1 LFLVDGTALAY
12 RSHFAFIRNPLT
24 TSKGQ
29 NVSAVYGFINS
40 LLRMLDQENPDFCG
54 VAFDT
59 PEPTFRHKKFK
70 DYKATRDK
78 TPDELIEQFPMI
90 KTVTR
95 NLGLSLLEIAGW
107 EADDV
112 IGTMA
117 VEGADQGMEVFLVT
131 GDKDFMQLVSDRIKI
146 YNIFKSDEDSILQGI
161 PEVEDKF
168 GVPPEKVIEVMGLMG
183 DSSDN
188 IPGVRGVGEKTAI
201 KLIKEF
207 GTIAALY
214 ENLDRISAKG
224 TRNKL
229 ETSRDDAFLSRELVT
244 IDTKVPLEITM
255 QALEIAPR
263 NQDGLRDNLLELE
276 FNQLLKRLSEGAA
289 DEEEAPRN
297 YILVDDEDKY
307 AKYKK
312 RLDGA
317 RFMVIDT
324 ETTSIHPLE
333 ADIVGISVSFA
344 EGEGYYLPANLQQ
357 PLFVNKDGDLA
368 VFLEDLK
375 APLSDPEV
383 KICGQNIKYDLMVFH
398 RAGLKEIRGVE
409 FDTMV
414 AHYLLSPGEM
424 RHNLDYLTL
433 KYLNIKKI
441 PTSDLIGKGKS
452 QISMA
457 DVPVDRVCEYACE
470 DVDMTHRLKT
480 VFEPKLKE
488 ERLDELFRDVEMPL
502 VRVLED
508 MERTGVRIDP
518 AMLEEMSGNMG
529 KRLETLA
536 EEIYEM
542 AGLRFNINS
551 TQQLGKVLF
560 ERLELHKELGIKKVK
575 KTKTGYATNAATLES
590 MASHPLPRTV
600 IEYRQLKKLQ
610 STYLDTLPRLINE
623 RTGRIHA
630 SFNQTVTATGRLSS
644 SDPNLQNIPI
654 RTEMGR
660 QIRKAFVPGDD
671 DSVLLSA
678 DYSQIELRI
687 MAHVSEDE
695 ALLKA
700 FQEGEDIHRGT
711 AALIFD
717 VAPEAVTSE
726 MRGRAKT
733 INFGIIYGMGPHRL
747 SRELGISFPE
757 AQQFIASYFDVFSGV
772 KGYLDRT
779 LEEAR
784 EKGYVSTLLG
794 RKRQI
799 DEIDSANSQI
809 RSMAENIAVNTP
821 IQGTAADLIKK
832 AMIDLHRA
840 LQERKMKSAMIIQ
853 VHDEL
858 LFDVP
863 NEELEEMRHLV
874 KEKMEGALDLRI
886 PVLVEMGFGRNWLEA
901 H

>member
-1 LFLVDGTALAY
+1 VDGTALAY

-29 NVSAVYGFINS
+29 NVSAVYGFVNS
-40 LLRMLDQENPDFCG
+40 LLRILDQESPDFCG

-59 PEPTFRHKKFK
+59 PEPTFRHEKFK

-95 NLGLSLLEIAGW
+95 NLGLSLVEVSGW

-112 IGTMA
+112 IGTLA
-117 VEGADQGMEVFLVT
+117 KSAAEQGMEVYLVT

-161 PEVEDKF
+161 HEVEEKF

-207 GTIAALY
+207 ESIEAIY
-214 ENLDRISAKG
+214 NNIDKISAKG
-224 TRNKL
+224 IRNKL
-229 ETSRDDAFLSRELVT
+229 ETYRDDAFLSRELVT
-244 IDTKVPLEITM
+244 IDTKVPLEVTPPS
-255 QALEIAPR
+255 LKIAPR
-263 NQDGLRDNLLELE
+263 DQDGLRENLLELE
-276 FNQLLKRLSEGAA
+276 FSTLLKNLTESPSEST
-289 DEEEAPRN
+289 ETPRN
-297 YILVDDEDKY
+297 YILVDDRDKY
-307 AKYKK
+307 AEYKE

-317 RFMVIDT
+317 RFLVIDT
-324 ETTSIHPLE
+324 ETTSIHPQE
-333 ADIVGISVSFA
+333 ADIVGISVSFK
-344 EGEGYYLPANLQQ
+344 EGEGYYLPANL
-357 PLFVNKDGDLA
+357 KDPIFGRKGGDLEI
-368 VFLEDLK
+368 FLKDLE
-375 APLSDPEV
+375 APMKDPEV

-398 RAGLKEIRGVE
+398 RAGLKEVGGVE

-441 PTSDLIGKGKS
+441 PTSDIIGKGKS

-457 DVPVDRVCEYACE
+457 DAPIERVCEYACE
-470 DVDMTHRLKT
+470 DVDMTYRLKT

-488 ERLDELFRDVEMPL
+488 EGLHDLFRDVEMPL
-502 VRVLED
+502 VRVLEC
-508 MERTGVRIDP
+508 MERTGVRINP
-518 AMLEEMSGNMG
+518 SMLEEMSANMG
-529 KRLETLA
+529 QRLETVA

-560 ERLELHKELGIKKVK
+560 ERLELHKELGMKKVR
-575 KTKTGYATNAATLES
+575 KTKTGYATNAAMLES
-590 MASHPLPRTV
+590 MAAHPLPRTI

-610 STYLDTLPRLINE
+610 STYLDTLPKLINE
-623 RTGRIHA
+623 HTGRIHA

-654 RTEMGR
+654 RTELGR

-687 MAHVSEDE
+687 MAHASEDA

-711 AALIFD
+711 AALIFG
-717 VAPEAVTSE
+717 VAPEEVTAE

-784 EKGYVSTLLG
+784 EKGFVSTLLG

-799 DEIDSANSQI
+799 DEIDSTNSQI

-832 AMIDLHRA
+832 AMIDIHQA
-840 LQERKMKSAMIIQ
+840 LEDQKLKSAMIIQ

-863 NEELEEMRHLV
+863 KEELEEMQRLV
-874 KEKMEGALDLRI
+874 KEKMEGALDLRV
-886 PVLVEMGFGRNWLEA
+886 PVLVDMGFGQNWLEA